1 MWWFLLATVAVG
13 GLAQLIDGSLGTGFG
28 TSGCVVFMDPF
39 PFKMATAGALAAMA
53 TPVVW
58 KAVRSAPAAT

>member
-1 MWWFLLATVAVG
+1 M
-13 GLAQLIDGSLGTGFG
+13 GFG